1 MMKILLVLST
11 LLVSTLLLTKYA
23 VAGEIVDTEWT
34 GNFLTITYSP
44 ARGWVECTAYNSSGA
59 AIGGGEGLATGTV
72 ARVLM
77 SVPEKYAHRT
87 KRESVKVAC
96 RPAR

>member
-11 LLVSTLLLTKYA
+11 LLVSTLLLTKSA

-59 AIGGGEGLATGTV
+59 AIGGGETIASGTV
-72 ARVLM
+72 ARILIQL
-77 SVPEKYAHRT
+77 PTKYSGSR
-87 KRESVKVAC
+87 KNIKVSC
-96 RPAR
+96 RPK